1 MPSSCK
7 PLRHADSYAPLPD
20 TLIMPADRIKPLM
33 TAGFYGT
40 GTLPS
45 NLPTKVSFTGLL
57 VSLGGNTMDLV
68 VGLDATTAFMQQDT
82 DGAYRFRVV
91 ERFALRVK
99 DTTAIVRLEFQ

>member
-1 MPSSCK
+1 
-7 PLRHADSYAPLPD
+7 
-20 TLIMPADRIKPLM
+20 M

-45 NLPTKVSFTGLL
+45 NAAGAEPQFYGLL
-57 VSLGGNTMDLV
+57 LSLGGNTIDLV

-91 ERFALRVK
+91 ERFALRLK
-99 DTTAIVRLEFQ
+99 DITAVVRLEFQ